1 MKRVLAFVLTLIL
14 AFSMAS
20 FAAFAEDGSYVTVT
34 NEALEYGKKGNVISA
49 KATIVIN
56 ENANGALKIPLDF
69 LNQFEENV
77 TMPGDAFTYYFTIE
91 NHSQYHY
98 SYQDGS
104 FRVTVGG
111 NMNDEK
117 DRYFYS
123 NLFSVSFT
131 RELNMA
137 SSKDTDCGI
146 ANYLDSSSAKYAE
159 ANEVFKKNLN
169 VSAGAKSGDQL
180 LYIGLNGPLMGNPY
194 MNYGFGGNME
204 LVLQQENA
212 PAGKTVTVSVVTPKR
227 MSIRLLDGTVLKNG
241 DSFQAKIGEAVY
253 FAMCSNNWNN
263 DTYDDHGNG
272 VMGTVVYSVTVAD
285 SYTERS
291 YDADSHAF
299 VIPKGDL
306 TLRTDTNRCFMAY
319 RFYFEKAQYNKQ
331 TGIKQVVDPELES
344 LSVNL
349 PLGSTITADAY
360 IAQVWQTSA
369 NVFIETAEDK
379 TISYTNYIWEG
390 M

>member
-1 MKRVLAFVLTLIL
+1 MKKAIRFTVSAVLVVCMIMSMCIFAGAEAPRKPANIQNVSKGDVLEAVKYDVLSDRYVFGSFKVTEQYNEKGTYLVVDENSFTAAEGTITDATKEKIKNVETVVNTVFENRKNEITLSRFGRVDSEAAEYSLTIAPYAVPMLEELGMKKQDNIWLAMGNG
-14 AFSMAS
+14 A
-20 FAAFAEDGSYVTVT
+20 
-34 NEALEYGKKGNVISA
+34 GKVISVYINISESDA
-49 KATIVIN
+49 IV
-56 ENANGALKIPLDF
+56 P
-69 LNQFEENV
+69 
-77 TMPGDAFTYYFTIE
+77 
-91 NHSQYHY
+91 S
-98 SYQDGS
+98 
-104 FRVTVGG
+104 
-111 NMNDEK
+111 
-117 DRYFYS
+117 
-123 NLFSVSFT
+123 
-131 RELNMA
+131 
-137 SSKDTDCGI
+137 
-146 ANYLDSSSAKYAE
+146 
-159 ANEVFKKNLN
+159 
-169 VSAGAKSGDQL
+169 
-180 LYIGLNGPLMGNPY
+180 
-194 MNYGFGGNME
+194 
-204 LVLQQENA
+204 
-212 PAGKTVTVSVVTPKR
+212 GKTVTVSVVTPKR

-331 TGIKQVVDPELES
+331 TGIKQVVDPALES